1 MTLKVLIV
9 YERVYP
15 DFIGGIEHRNYE
27 LGAALARRG
36 HGVTLVGFCRPLPG
50 VPPRLEVK
58 SLGPLASVYR
68 DDGRRSTRQALRFA
82 SRLWRLDV
90 RGFDVIETASVPY
103 VHLLPLAL
111 RCRLAGKPL
120 MVTWY
125 EYWSAYWKGYVGR
138 WRAPI
143 YRTIEWLAA
152 QLGTQAIATCLLT
165 QGRLTRRRWRGGV
178 GLLPCGIRFAD
189 VQQAA
194 VTASAA
200 AGGPPGA
207 AAPPLIFAGR
217 LLAEKRVD
225 LLLRAVALLAATRPG
240 KLLTVF
246 GDGPDRRRLE
256 AMAADLAIAARVDFH
271 GHVETSAEVWGA
283 LGRARIAVQPS
294 EREGFGLFPLEA
306 MAAGLPVVYCQSP
319 ESAVPEL
326 VRDGIEGIEAAAT
339 PEGLAA
345 AIAGLLDD
353 ETARTRFRQRA
364 LDRASQ
370 YDWEL
375 VAEQFEQA
383 CLALLSRH
391 RQ

>member
-36 HGVTLVGFCRPLPG
+36 HAVTLVGFCRPLPG
-50 VPPRLEVK
+50 IPPRLEVK
-58 SLGPLASVYR
+58 SLGPLESVYR
-68 DDGRRSTRQALRFA
+68 DDGRRSTWQALRFA
-82 SRLWRLDV
+82 SRLWRLDL
-90 RGFDVIETASVPY
+90 RGFDVVETASVPY

-125 EYWSAYWKGYVGR
+125 EYWSSYWKGYVGR

-143 YRTIEWLAA
+143 YRTVEWMAA
-152 QLGTQAIATCLLT
+152 QLGTQAMATCLLT
-165 QGRLTRRRWRGGV
+165 QGRLTLRRRGGEV

-189 VQQAA
+189 VRKAA
-194 VTASAA
+194 VIGAV
-200 AGGPPGA
+200 AGVT
-207 AAPPLIFAGR
+207 APPLIFAGR
-217 LLAEKRVD
+217 LLVEKRVD
-225 LLLRAVALLAATRPG
+225 LLLRAVALLAEARPG

-246 GDGPDRRRLE
+246 GDGPDRSRLE
-256 AMAADLAIAARVDFH
+256 AMAGELGIAPRVDFR
-271 GHVETSAEVWGA
+271 GHVGTSGEVWGA

-326 VRDGIEGIEAAAT
+326 VRDGVEGIETRAT
-339 PEGLAA
+339 PEALAA

-353 ETARTRFRQRA
+353 EAAWALFRQHALERA
-364 LDRASQ
+364 RE

-383 CLALLSRH
+383 CLALLPRH
-391 RQ
+391 GQ